1 MNPTKSK
8 QDPNSQSVA
17 KKKAQSRHEELYDRF
32 VERAHELFDASQE
45 KSKEAMEKAME
56 VAHQQLSNAEEFS
69 VEQGEAFKKFMRRDL
84 RQIALY
90 IQQKSKE
97 AKEYLHPARLGAG
110 ALSSMAQLL
119 KATGLA
125 LQSLSQQTEDAL
137 HYQTGEITS
146 AGTLS
151 CTGCGQKMHLKRTSK
166 IPPCPSCH
174 ATKFLKGY

>member
-1 MNPTKSK
+1 MQKNPNISSE
-8 QDPNSQSVA
+8 NS
-17 KKKAQSRHEELYDRF
+17 
-32 VERAHELFDASQE
+32 E
-45 KSKEAMEKAME
+45 KE
-56 VAHQQLSNAEEFS
+56 V
-69 VEQGEAFKKFMRRDL
+69 QGEAFKKFMRRDM
-84 RQIALY
+84 QEIARYMALLK
-90 IQQKSKE
+90 QE
-97 AKEYLHPARLGAG
+97 ALEHLHPARLGAG

-119 KATGLA
+119 KAAGLA
-125 LQSLSQQTEDAL
+125 LQSLSQKTEDAL